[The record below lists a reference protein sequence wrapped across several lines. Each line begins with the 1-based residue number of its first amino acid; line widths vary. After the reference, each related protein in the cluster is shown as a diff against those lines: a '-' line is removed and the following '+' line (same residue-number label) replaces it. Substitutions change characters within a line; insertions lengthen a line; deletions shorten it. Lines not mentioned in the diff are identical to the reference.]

1 MSNDLT
7 VYVVDDHE
15 AVRDSLGALLDS
27 VGLSVRSFASGRE
40 FLDAFDPSLRGCLL
54 LDLRLPDVNGIEL
67 QSKLTDLG
75 SKLRTVMI
83 SGHGDVPLAVKAMQA
98 GAVDFIE
105 KPYNDEVILSCV
117 KQNLEQCEKFV
128 GTEEGTPEQV
138 TLRIGQLTPRE
149 HQVLEALVSGQP
161 NKVIAHQLG
170 ISPRTV
176 EIHRA
181 RVMSKMEARSLS
193 HLVRMALAAGIE
205 TDPI

>member
-27 VGLSVRSFASGRE
+27 VGLNVRSFASGRE
-40 FLDAFDPSLRGCLL
+40 FLDAFEPSLRGCLL
-54 LDLRLPDVNGIEL
+54 LDLRLPDFNGIEL

-105 KPYNDEVILSCV
+105 KPYTDEVILSCV
-117 KQNLEQCEKFV
+117 RQILEECERTV
-128 GTEEGTPEQV
+128 GTDGTPEQV
-138 TLRIGQLTPRE
+138 TLRIEQLTPRE

-205 TDPI
+205 TDPL

>member
-1 MSNDLT
+1 MSNNLT

-40 FLDAFDPSLRGCLL
+40 FLNAFEPSLRGCLL
-54 LDLRLPDVNGIEL
+54 LDLRLPDINGIEL
-67 QSKLTDLG
+67 QSNLTDLG
-75 SKLRTVMI
+75 SRLRTVMI

-105 KPYNDEVILSCV
+105 KPYTDELILSCV
-117 KQNLEQCEKFV
+117 RRNLEECERTV
-128 GTEEGTPEQV
+128 GTDGTPEQV
-138 TLRIGQLTPRE
+138 AARIDHLTPRE

-205 TDPI
+205 TDPL